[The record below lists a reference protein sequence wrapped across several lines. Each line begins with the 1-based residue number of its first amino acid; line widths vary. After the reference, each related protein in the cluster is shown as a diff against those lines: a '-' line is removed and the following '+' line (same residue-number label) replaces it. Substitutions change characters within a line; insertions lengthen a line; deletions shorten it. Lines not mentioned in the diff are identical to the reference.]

1 MQRRERGE
9 ATPAPTRPAPTS
21 WETDPERSRSTQP
34 RRSLWEAAMGNLAGP
49 TLVPPRS
56 LDRYVGGSSRGL
68 YWGGPKVTPPTPQP
82 RGSAGKPCTPSL
94 ARVKGPLLVAWINC
108 WRSRVGSH
116 TSPRPRPA
124 DCLSR
129 PDEPPFPL
137 GRLCDLR
144 FPGGGDPTLSMSS
157 GLRGN
162 EKGCKQSP
170 RAVFP
175 GGGSRGSP
183 RDQARLARC
192 GPGAATP
199 PALLVQESLAAV
211 RPPSPSGSPLRP
223 MSRAGK
229 GTHHSLHVG
238 RRRVD
243 PASQTVVQ
251 GHQEETLLLAQD

>member
-1 MQRRERGE
+1 MGSSHGE
-9 ATPAPTRPAPTS
+9 PGRPH
-21 WETDPERSRSTQP
+21 
-34 RRSLWEAAMGNLAGP
+34 AGP
-49 TLVPPRS
+49 PS
-56 LDRYVGGSSRGL
+56 LPGLLRGRGQPGAVL
-68 YWGGPKVTPPTPQP
+68 GGPKVTPPTPQP
-82 RGSAGKPCTPSL
+82 RGSARKPCTPSL
-94 ARVKGPLLVAWINC
+94 ARVKGPLLVAWMNC

-124 DCLSR
+124 GCLSR

-137 GRLCDLR
+137 GRLCELR

-183 RDQARLARC
+183 RDQARPARC

-199 PALLVQESLAAV
+199 KALPVQELLAAV
-211 RPPSPSGSPLRP
+211 GPPSPSGSPLRP
-223 MSRAGK
+223 VSREGR

-243 PASQTVVQ
+243 PASQAIVQ
-251 GHQEETLLLAQD
+251 GNEEEALLLAQD